1 MYGDLRIGGV
11 KSPYCPVNI
20 RFFRKQVKR
29 LVLHGA
35 IGAEEKIFWGEDHM
49 NKYGK
54 VYDLLKRFEAMGIPT
69 IDCIVCHRGKCVF
82 RHLSGFSDEA
92 GKKPTDGK
100 ELYNIYSCSK
110 LITCTAAL
118 QLVER
123 GDVELDAPVYD
134 YLPEFRKLSKRV
146 EDRIE
151 PVRNTMTVRHLFTMT
166 AGLTYATNTD
176 NLKRGI
182 AETNGEMPT
191 REAMKYLALDPLA
204 FEPGEGWQYSLC
216 HDVLAAIVEVVS
228 GQRFGEYVKKHI
240 FDPVGMKRSTFL
252 LPDEKLPEI
261 AAQYTWR
268 EEDNAF
274 VPIGPRITPY
284 KLGSRYE
291 SGGAGC
297 ISSVEDYIAF
307 LEALRAGETLLRRD
321 TVKMMSTPQ
330 IPERFTQE
338 ALPLPPRPFMV
349 EGYSYGLG
357 VRCPKPGVEKP
368 DFGWGGAAGAFL
380 AVLPEA
386 EATIFYAQH
395 VRNSPN
401 RPLRI
406 RLPLALVDDL
416 RA

>member
-1 MYGDLRIGGV
+1 
-11 KSPYCPVNI
+11 
-20 RFFRKQVKR
+20 
-29 LVLHGA
+29 
-35 IGAEEKIFWGEDHM
+35 M
-49 NKYGK
+49 NRHGK
-54 VYDLLKRFEAMGIPT
+54 VYDLLKRFEAMGIPL
-69 IDCIVCHRGKCVF
+69 IDCIVYHRGECVF
-82 RHLSGFSDEA
+82 RHYAGFSDEA
-92 GKKPTDGK
+92 KQKPANGQ

-123 GDVELDAPVYD
+123 GDIGLDAPVYD
-134 YLPEFRKLSKRV
+134 YLPEFRKLTKRV
-146 EDRIE
+146 DDRIE

-166 AGLTYATNTD
+166 AGLTYATDTE
-176 NLKRGI
+176 NLMRAYADTK
-182 AETNGEMPT
+182 GEMPT
-191 REAMKYLALDPLA
+191 REVMKYLAQDPLA
-204 FEPGEGWQYSLC
+204 FEPGEGWRYSLC
-216 HDVLAAIVEVVS
+216 HDVIAAIVEVVS

-252 LPDEKLPEI
+252 LPDERLPEI
-261 AAQYTWR
+261 AAQYKWL
-268 EEDNAF
+268 EDERKF
-274 VPIGPRITPY
+274 VPVGPRITPY

-297 ISSVEDYIAF
+297 VSTVEDYIAF

-330 IPERFTQE
+330 IPEKFTTDPTIISGRMFFI
-338 ALPLPPRPFMV
+338 A
-349 EGYSYGLG
+349 GYSYGLG

-368 DFGWGGAAGAFL
+368 DFGWGGAAGAYF
-380 AVLPEA
+380 AILPEA

-406 RLPLALVDDL
+406 ELPTSLAADL
-416 RA
+416 RG

>member
-1 MYGDLRIGGV
+1 
-11 KSPYCPVNI
+11 
-20 RFFRKQVKR
+20 
-29 LVLHGA
+29 
-35 IGAEEKIFWGEDHM
+35 
-49 NKYGK
+49 
-54 VYDLLKRFEAMGIPT
+54 
-69 IDCIVCHRGKCVF
+69 
-82 RHLSGFSDEA
+82 
-92 GKKPTDGK
+92 
-100 ELYNIYSCSK
+100 
-110 LITCTAAL
+110 
-118 QLVER
+118 
-123 GDVELDAPVYD
+123 
-134 YLPEFRKLSKRV
+134 
-146 EDRIE
+146 
-151 PVRNTMTVRHLFTMT
+151 
-166 AGLTYATNTD
+166 
-176 NLKRGI
+176 
-182 AETNGEMPT
+182 MPT

-228 GQRFGEYVKKHI
+228 GVPFGEYVKKHI

-268 EEDNAF
+268 DEDNTF

-297 ISSVEDYIAF
+297 VSTAEDYIAF

-321 TVKMMSTPQ
+321 TVKMMSSPQ
-330 IPERFTQE
+330 IPERFTQM

-349 EGYSYGLG
+349 AGYSYGLG

-380 AVLPEA
+380 AILPEA

-406 RLPLALVDDL
+406 QLPLALVEDL
-416 RA
+416 RS